1 MNDKYFLEDHLTFDV
16 LSSSPTARSSSMQ
29 KFRGSK
35 TRLMTLQIKTPL
47 PPQISFSHQRNSLRI
62 KQFQLFF
69 FSRSCWCCY
78 CLNEVDLLSFSSR
91 ADTQRQAISRQ
102 LANFAHKHSRAKPRK
117 LYKYTRNVQTL
128 GISETQKW
136 LWMST
141 SPFKSELC
149 REFKHTLKVSAKKT
163 FWRPTF
169 PLQNFLF
176 FFLTDGSK
184 VYGRRNEHDD
194 IGERSKTLSRS

>member
-1 MNDKYFLEDHLTFDV
+1 
-16 LSSSPTARSSSMQ
+16 MQ

-62 KQFQLFF
+62 KQFQLFFF

-117 LYKYTRNVQTL
+117 LYKYTRNVQT
-128 GISETQKW
+128 SKTQKW

-141 SPFKSELC
+141 SL
-149 REFKHTLKVSAKKT
+149 
-163 FWRPTF
+163 
-169 PLQNFLF
+169 
-176 FFLTDGSK
+176 SK
-184 VYGRRNEHDD
+184 VNCVGNLNTLWKCLRRRLSGGQHF
-194 IGERSKTLSRS
+194 RSKTFCSSSWQMAAKCMGVETSTTT